1 MPEPVHRRGVTRRLG
16 KRPPEEVL
24 VEPEGAAVRVAV
36 MQVHVCRL
44 EVRRRNADA
53 LQQRRLEVRHV
64 PREPRLNPVG
74 VAFAQLRRPG
84 TVADVELARGIP
96 LDSPRQLLELDP
108 DHRCS
113 LRRPRGIHRRRLPD
127 DDRRLGRQQPAL
139 RLVHGPRDAVEPRG
153 EVDDRRASEPV
164 VTGPARRLRQGQVD
178 LHLFAEGQ
186 DWKIY
191 EKFGAHLR
199 TVGDAAG
206 VYFAVWAPNAQR
218 VSVVGDFNNW
228 DGRVNPMRK
237 LVGSGVWE
245 LFLPGIKQGAHY
257 KFEIRSQTGAVLL
270 KSDPFAF
277 FNQPGKSTA
286 SLIYDLE
293 RYAWNDGEW
302 MEARRK
308 KNWPQS
314 PISIYEVHLGSWRR
328 KTEERNRQ
336 LSYLELADTLLPYV
350 LEMGYTHI
358 ELLPVAEHPFEG
370 SWGYQVTNYYAPT
383 SRFGPP
389 DDFRHFVDKCHQAG
403 VGVIMDWVPAHFPKD
418 AHALAEFDG
427 TDLYEHMDPRQG
439 EHQDWGTLI
448 FNYGRNEVRN
458 FLIGNALFWFDKYHV
473 DGLRV
478 DAVASMLYLD
488 YSRKPG
494 QWVPNVYGG
503 RENLDAIHFLKQFNE
518 VCYER
523 FPGIITIAEESTS
536 WPGVSRP
543 TYLGGLGFGFKWNM
557 GWMHDFLEYMSI
569 DPIYRKYHHGNITFS
584 LLYAFQENFILVLS
598 HDEVVYGKR
607 SLLSKM
613 PGDEWQQF
621 ANLRMFLAWMY
632 GQPGK
637 KLLFMGGE
645 FGQWNEWNHDTSLDW
660 ELLQLPRHDGLR
672 RLVQHL
678 NYIYKSEPALW
689 QFDDAYEGFDWIDFH
704 DADNSVVSFLRK
716 SRGGDIIAFVVNATP
731 VVRYNYRLGIPEPGL
746 YREIINTD
754 GETYGGSNVGNL
766 GVVQSENVPWMGREH
781 SILIH
786 LPPLATLAFKLERL
800 S

>member
-1 MPEPVHRRGVTRRLG
+1 MKAFEIAGVPRDEISRFVKGLHSDPFGVLG
-16 KRPPEEVL
+16 PHKIGDD
-24 VEPEGAAVRVAV
+24 VEVRVFRPDA
-36 MQVHVCRL
+36 RAI
-44 EVRRRNADA
+44 EVVLD
-53 LQQRRLEVRHV
+53 
-64 PREPRLNPVG
+64 REPDNPIAAERIDEEGFFCVTVPG
-74 VAFAQLRRPG
+74 AGRDIPYHLRI
-84 TVADVELARGIP
+84 VK
-96 LDSPRQLLELDP
+96 P
-108 DHRCS
+108 DGS
-113 LRRPRGIHRRRLPD
+113 EEST
-127 DDRRLGRQQPAL
+127 
-139 RLVHGPRDAVEPRG
+139 RDAYQY
-153 EVDDRRASEPV
+153 
-164 VTGPARRLRQGQVD
+164 GPIMGDID
-178 LHLFAEGQ
+178 LHLFSEGQ
-186 DWKIY
+186 HWKIY
-191 EKFGAHLR
+191 EKCGAHMR
-199 TVGDAAG
+199 TIGDAAG

-218 VSVVGDFNNW
+218 VSVVGDFNHW

-237 LVGSGVWE
+237 LLGAGVWE
-245 LFLPGIKQGAHY
+245 LFLPGIKQGTHY
-257 KFEIRSQTGAVLL
+257 KFEIRTQTGTVLL

-277 FNQPGKSTA
+277 FNQHGKSTS
-286 SLIYDLE
+286 SLVYDLE
-293 RYAWNDGEW
+293 RYTWNDADW
-302 MEARRK
+302 IEARRQ

-328 KTEERNRQ
+328 KEGNCQ
-336 LSYLELADTLLPYV
+336 LTYLELADTLLQYV
-350 LEMGYTHI
+350 VEMGYTHI

-389 DDFRHFVDKCHQAG
+389 DDFRHFIDKCHQAG
-403 VGVIMDWVPAHFPKD
+403 IGVIMDWVPAHFPKD

-458 FLIGNALFWFDKYHV
+458 FLIGNALFWLDKYHI

-503 RENLDAIHFLKQFNE
+503 RENLDAIHFLKRFNE

-523 FPGIITIAEESTS
+523 FPGIITIAEESTA
-536 WPGVSRP
+536 WPGVTRP

-557 GWMHDFLEYMSI
+557 GWMHDFLHYMSI
-569 DPIYRKYHHGNITFS
+569 DPIYRRYHHGNITFS

-613 PGDEWQQF
+613 PGDEWRKF

-632 GQPGK
+632 GHPGK

-645 FGQWNEWNHDTSLDW
+645 FGQSNEWNHDTQLDW
-660 ELLQLPRHDGLR
+660 QLLELPRHDGLH

-678 NYIYKSEPALW
+678 NYTYKNEPALW
-689 QFDDAYEGFDWIDFH
+689 QLDDTYDGFDWIDFH
-704 DADNSVVSFLRK
+704 DAENSVVSFLRK
-716 SRGGDIIAFVVNATP
+716 SQEGDIVAFVVNATP
-731 VVRYNYRLGIPEPGL
+731 VVRYNYRLGVPESGF

-754 GETYGGSNVGNL
+754 GETYGGSNIGNL
-766 GVVQSENVPWMGREH
+766 GGVQSEAQEWMGREH
-781 SILIH
+781 SILVH
-786 LPPLATLAFKLERL
+786 LPPLATLAFKLEK
-800 S
+800 